1 MTTDALADII
11 RNRRIALG
19 YSQDMVADFC
29 DIDRT
34 ALGRIENHYRTM
46 TVEQADKLI
55 RALGLGELGII
66 PASQGS
72 GEPYTIASM
81 IAEST
86 GNEAPEEP
94 MFETPKEYATCA
106 VIADQKT
113 SSTIYGQ
120 MDSSGKK
127 LLVRNDD
134 AENKMD
140 KNIFLVGNSGSGK
153 TQYFCKSYLEQAL
166 KRGESV
172 IVLDEEGVLM
182 NETKDAFEA
191 AGYVVKTLNVG
202 AKNPEAS
209 EALNIL
215 PSLDGDKMD
224 NVVRERAMIL
234 SETILDAYGKTIQ
247 PRLFD
252 LYQNCA
258 HMLLSSVIEY
268 VLCEAEDKNMGTVI
282 SILRKGLD
290 YLQDSLFADEN
301 IPGAY
306 DFKTVLM
313 ASPNL
318 RANVYVQV
326 MQILECLPPQVMLSD
341 TEFFDIFKK
350 PAAVFIR
357 WLYADMRPDQLGN
370 VSFIVTYLRRM
381 AALYA
386 DSCPEHA
393 LIYPLTFVFDGFPA
407 LPYNENFWKALFTSR
422 KRGISFVFTVQ
433 SLTQLSCTY
442 PDNWDTILSCCGTLI
457 SFGNSDMFTS
467 TFLNKRIGDTV
478 SVVADNCKKQKEV
491 LDKISDMFGVNVS
504 VEQISVGKLPPLKDD
519 EAYILFQGHRPIK
532 AKKYMK

>member
-153 TQYFCKSYLEQAL
+153 TRYFCKSYLEQAL

-182 NETKDAFEA
+182 NET
-191 AGYVVKTLNVG
+191 
-202 AKNPEAS
+202 
-209 EALNIL
+209 
-215 PSLDGDKMD
+215 
-224 NVVRERAMIL
+224 
-234 SETILDAYGKTIQ
+234 
-247 PRLFD
+247 
-252 LYQNCA
+252 
-258 HMLLSSVIEY
+258 
-268 VLCEAEDKNMGTVI
+268 
-282 SILRKGLD
+282 
-290 YLQDSLFADEN
+290 
-301 IPGAY
+301 
-306 DFKTVLM
+306 
-313 ASPNL
+313 
-318 RANVYVQV
+318 
-326 MQILECLPPQVMLSD
+326 
-341 TEFFDIFKK
+341 
-350 PAAVFIR
+350 
-357 WLYADMRPDQLGN
+357 
-370 VSFIVTYLRRM
+370 
-381 AALYA
+381 
-386 DSCPEHA
+386 
-393 LIYPLTFVFDGFPA
+393 
-407 LPYNENFWKALFTSR
+407 
-422 KRGISFVFTVQ
+422 
-433 SLTQLSCTY
+433 
-442 PDNWDTILSCCGTLI
+442 
-457 SFGNSDMFTS
+457 
-467 TFLNKRIGDTV
+467 
-478 SVVADNCKKQKEV
+478 
-491 LDKISDMFGVNVS
+491 
-504 VEQISVGKLPPLKDD
+504 
-519 EAYILFQGHRPIK
+519 
-532 AKKYMK
+532 